1 MRFLLS
7 ILVACAIALG
17 LGGWSA
23 QWAVE
28 HGTNF
33 DAVRVGPWSASPFSG
48 TPEADPYAKAR
59 RAKLAQLT
67 LGGGEG
73 IVFQAE
79 TDALGNRLRRECE
92 YRLSGRT
99 PVSRVFTLS
108 AHTDEG
114 QLILPESGRPGWL
127 TSNSI
132 LRSETNSFEI
142 AVGPE
147 ARAGN
152 WLAPLGQGPYI
163 LTLALYDTPASA
175 ITGAAGLELP
185 TILPDGC

>member
-147 ARAGN
+147 GALDGYVVNQIIAGEFPAERMN
-152 WLAPLGQGPYI
+152 EVAVSIDHPVIRRFQQLG
-163 LTLALYDTPASA
+163 LF
-175 ITGAAGLELP
+175 
-185 TILPDGC
+185 